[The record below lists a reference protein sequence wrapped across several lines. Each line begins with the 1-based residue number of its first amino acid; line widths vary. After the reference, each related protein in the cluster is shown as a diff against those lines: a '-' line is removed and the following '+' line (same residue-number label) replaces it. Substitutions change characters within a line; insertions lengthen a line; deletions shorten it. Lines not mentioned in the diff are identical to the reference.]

1 MHPVT
6 PISFMD
12 HIVERMRLK
21 DARSVRY
28 RPSVLATATVMHVTD
43 QVDHANSIDSQA
55 QLLSVLNISKISI
68 ISTLYHYFRLEL

>member
-1 MHPVT
+1 
-6 PISFMD
+6 
-12 HIVERMRLK
+12 
-21 DARSVRY
+21 
-28 RPSVLATATVMHVTD
+28 MHVTD